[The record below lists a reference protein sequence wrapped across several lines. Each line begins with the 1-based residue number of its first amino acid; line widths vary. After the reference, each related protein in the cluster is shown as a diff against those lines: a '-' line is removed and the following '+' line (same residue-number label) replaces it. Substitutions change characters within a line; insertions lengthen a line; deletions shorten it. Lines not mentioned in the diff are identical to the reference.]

1 MIDVLWRPFRWFCF
15 VFCFV
20 FPDSGCAFFFYFFMA
35 ARIKRNGNVIRIA
48 SCRSSRRVAK
58 KRSPELQFLFFL
70 AVFFFFVVVF
80 HSDAQVERQPSV
92 DMAEMTEKQVEI
104 AKCSFFFFGLRLSDS
119 SWCV

>member
-1 MIDVLWRPFRWFCF
+1 MATSLESQAAVPAAGSQKNGRQNC
-15 VFCFV
+15 
-20 FPDSGCAFFFYFFMA
+20 SFFSFW
-35 ARIKRNGNVIRIA
+35 
-48 SCRSSRRVAK
+48 
-58 KRSPELQFLFFL
+58 Q
-70 AVFFFFVVVF
+70 FFFFVVVF